1 MRTAGDASARAGAAP
16 VPMVGGVTGRAR
28 RRAIIRALMSSLP
41 TVACPPANPLRIDL
55 VDASLE
61 AVLAE
66 PGLLAAFTFD
76 AAQAP
81 RHHDPRHLRVALAP
95 MPGGAPLEC
104 WRVDGPVTHGRD
116 GDIAWSRGGGLQFGA
131 LELADDGDI
140 ETAAEGAYRR
150 LQQWL
155 SRSDHPHPL
164 RIWNYLDA
172 ITDGEG
178 DNERY
183 RRFCVGRARGI
194 GRELAPGELPAAT
207 AIGHPQRSGRFQLYW
222 LSAQHAG
229 TPLENPRQL
238 QAWRYPRQYGPQ
250 PPGFARALL
259 PASSAMPL
267 LLSGTAAVVGHASQ
281 HGDSLEAQL
290 DEVLVNLR
298 SLIATARAQRPSL
311 PAQPGPASRL
321 KVYVRDADALA
332 RVDALMEARLP
343 FVPRVVLH
351 GHVCRR
357 ELLVEIDG
365 SHA

>member
-1 MRTAGDASARAGAAP
+1 
-16 VPMVGGVTGRAR
+16 
-28 RRAIIRALMSSLP
+28 MSSLP
-41 TVACPPANPLRIDL
+41 TVPPLPAQTLRIDH

-61 AVLAE
+61 AMLAE
-66 PGLLAAFTFD
+66 PGLLAAFSFSD
-76 AAQAP
+76 AAAP
-81 RHHDPRHLRVALAP
+81 RVDDPRHLRVALAP
-95 MPGGAPLEC
+95 MQDGAPLEC
-104 WRVDGPVTHGRD
+104 WRVAGPVAHGRD

-140 ETAAEGAYRR
+140 ETVADTAYRR

-172 ITDGEG
+172 ITEGEG
-178 DNERY
+178 DDERY

-194 GRELAPGELPAAT
+194 GRALAPGELPAAT
-207 AIGHPQRSGRFQLYW
+207 AIGHPHRSGRFQLYW
-222 LSAQHAG
+222 LSAQQAG

-250 PPGFARALL
+250 APGFARALL
-259 PASSAMPL
+259 PASSAKPL

-290 DEVLVNLR
+290 EEVLVNLQ
-298 SLIATARAQRPSL
+298 SLIDTARQQRPAL
-311 PAQPGPASRL
+311 PAALGAGSPL
-321 KVYVRDADALA
+321 KVYVRDATALA
-332 RVDALMEARLP
+332 QVDALLQARLP
-343 FVPRVVLH
+343 AVPRLLLH

-357 ELLVEIDG
+357 ELAVEIDG